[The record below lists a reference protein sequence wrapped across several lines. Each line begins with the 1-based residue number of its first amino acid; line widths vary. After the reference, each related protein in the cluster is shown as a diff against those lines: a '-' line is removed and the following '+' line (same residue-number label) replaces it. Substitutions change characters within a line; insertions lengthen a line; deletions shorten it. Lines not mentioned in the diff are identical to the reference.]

1 MTKGAHVEST
11 RPIRNVL
18 ATVDF
23 TATEIAQLRDAFAP
37 ASFTHVSRHDTTA
50 ISALLSEVDVAVLA
64 GDLTDETLAAPH
76 LEWVHCDHAG
86 LNDSARQEVFDRG
99 LLVTGSAGRSGEA
112 LAQHAFFFALNFVYD
127 IRSTLAKQDAHD
139 WSGAEEFRDR
149 PALWGQRLTIVGFG
163 HTGRAMAALGRTF
176 GMHVTVLTRS
186 ETSPSADVD
195 RLLIADRGAVIGDA
209 LPEADFVML
218 ATNLTDETHHLI
230 GEEQFRLMKPSAI
243 IINMA
248 RGSVIDEVALVAALE
263 AQTIAGA
270 GLDVFEREPLPETSP
285 LWSMPD
291 VLLTPHATPRL
302 PDKTQRSI
310 DTIVANVERYRRGEP
325 LLNALTPRDLYT
337 RGSHG

>member
-1 MTKGAHVEST
+1 MRST
-11 RPIRNVL
+11 RPIRHVL

-23 TATEIAQLRDAFAP
+23 TPAELEQLRAAFAP
-37 ASFTHVSRHDTTA
+37 AGFTHIPRHDDAA
-50 ISALLSEVDVAVLA
+50 ISAELARADVAVLA

-76 LEWVHCDHAG
+76 LRWVHCDHAG
-86 LNDSARQEVFDRG
+86 LNDSARQDVFDRG

-112 LAQHAFFFALNFVYD
+112 LAQHAFFFALNFTYD

-139 WSGAEEFRDR
+139 WSGGDEFRDR

-186 ETSPSADVD
+186 ESGPSADVD
-195 RLLIADRGAVIGDA
+195 RMLIADRGAEVADA
-209 LPEADFVML
+209 LPGADVVML
-218 ATNLTDETHHLI
+218 ATNLTDETYHLI
-230 GEEQFRLMKPSAI
+230 GPEQFALMKSSAI

-248 RGSVIDEVALVAALE
+248 RGSVIDEIALVEALRTR
-263 AQTIAGA
+263 TIAGA

-285 LWSMPD
+285 LWGMPN
-291 VLLTPHATPRL
+291 VLLTPHATPKL

-310 DTIVANVERYRRGEP
+310 DTIVANIERYRSGEP
-325 LLNALTPRDLYT
+325 LLNALSPRDLYT
-337 RGSHG
+337 HGSRR

>member
-1 MTKGAHVEST
+1 MTKRTDAESK

-23 TATEIAQLRDAFAP
+23 TPTELDQLRVAFEP
-37 ASFTHVSRHDTTA
+37 ASFTHVSRHDTAT
-50 ISALLSEVDVAVLA
+50 ISTLLSHVDVAVLA
-64 GDLTDETLAAPH
+64 GDLTDETLAAPN

-112 LAQHAFFFALNFVYD
+112 LAQHAFFFALNFIYD

-139 WSGAEEFRDR
+139 WSGGEAFRDR

-163 HTGRAMAALGRTF
+163 YTGKAMAALGRSF

-186 ETSPSADVD
+186 ETGPSAHVD
-195 RLLIADRGAVIGDA
+195 RLLIADHGAAISDA
-209 LPEADFVML
+209 LPDADFVML
-218 ATNLTDETHHLI
+218 ATNLTDDTYHLI
-230 GEEQFRLMKPSAI
+230 GAEQFSLMKPSAI

-248 RGSVIDEVALVAALE
+248 RGSVIDEVALGNALE
-263 AQTIAGA
+263 TQVIAGA
-270 GLDVFEREPLPETSP
+270 GLDVFEREPLPAASP
-285 LWSMPD
+285 LWSMPN
-291 VLLTPHATPRL
+291 VLLTPHATPKL

-310 DTIVANVERYRRGEP
+310 DTIVANVQRYRNGEP
-325 LLNALTPRDLYT
+325 LLNALSPRDLYT
-337 RGSHG
+337 HGSDR

>member
-1 MTKGAHVEST
+1 MTKGTDMAST

-23 TATEIAQLRDAFAP
+23 SETEIEQLRVAFAP
-37 ASFTHVSRHDTTA
+37 ASFTHVSRHDTQA
-50 ISALLSEVDVAVLA
+50 ITALLSQVDVAVLA

-76 LEWVHCDHAG
+76 LTWVHCDHAG
-86 LNDSARQEVFDRG
+86 LNDSARSEVFDRG

-139 WSGAEEFRDR
+139 WSGGEQFRDR

-186 ETSPSADVD
+186 ESAPSPDVD
-195 RLLIADRGAVIGDA
+195 RLLIADHGAEIGDA
-209 LPEADFVML
+209 VPDADFIML
-218 ATNLTDETHHLI
+218 ATNLTDDTYHLI
-230 GEEQFRLMKPSAI
+230 GAEQFALMKSSAVV
-243 IINMA
+243 INMA
-248 RGSVIDEVALVAALE
+248 RGSVIDEAALVRALE
-263 AQTIAGA
+263 SKVVAGA
-270 GLDVFEREPLPETSP
+270 GLDVFEREPLPEASP
-285 LWSMPD
+285 LWSMPH
-291 VLLTPHATPRL
+291 VLITPHATPKL

-310 DTIVANVERYRRGEP
+310 DTIIENAERYRNGKP
-325 LLNALTPRDLYT
+325 LLNALSPRDLYT
-337 RGSHG
+337 HR

>member
-1 MTKGAHVEST
+1 MEST
-11 RPIRNVL
+11 RSIRSVL

-23 TATEIAQLRDAFAP
+23 TPAEIEQLRVAFAP
-37 ASFTHVSRHDTTA
+37 ASFTHVSRHDTTS
-50 ISALLSEVDVAVLA
+50 ISALLQEVDVAVLA
-64 GDLTDETLAAPH
+64 GDLTDETLAAPR

-99 LLVTGSAGRSGEA
+99 LLVTGSAGRSGGA

-139 WSGAEEFRDR
+139 WSGGDAFRDR

-176 GMHVTVLTRS
+176 GMHVTVLTRR

-195 RLLIADRGAVIGDA
+195 RLLIADHGAVIGDA

-230 GEEQFRLMKPSAI
+230 GAEQFGLMKPSAI

-248 RGSVIDEVALVAALE
+248 RGSVIDEVALVDALE
-263 AQTIAGA
+263 SQTIAGA

-285 LWSMPD
+285 LWSMTN

-310 DTIVANVERYRRGEP
+310 DTIVANIDRYRSGEP
-325 LLNALTPRDLYT
+325 LLNALSPRDLYT
-337 RGSHG
+337 RGSHR

>member
-1 MTKGAHVEST
+1 MTKGTDMAST

-23 TATEIAQLRDAFAP
+23 TATEIEQLRVAFAP
-37 ASFTHVSRHDTTA
+37 ASFTHVSRHDKEA

-76 LEWVHCDHAG
+76 LTWVHCDHAG
-86 LNDSARQEVFDRG
+86 LNDSARREVFDRG

-112 LAQHAFFFALNFVYD
+112 LAQHAFFFALNFIYD

-139 WSGAEEFRDR
+139 WSGGEAFRDR
-149 PALWGQRLTIVGFG
+149 PALWGQRLTVVGFG

-186 ETSPSADVD
+186 ESDPSPDVD
-195 RLLIADRGAVIGDA
+195 RLLIADHGAVVGDA
-209 LPEADFVML
+209 LPDADFVML
-218 ATNLTDETHHLI
+218 ATNLTDETYHLI
-230 GEEQFRLMKPSAI
+230 GADQFSLMKQSAI

-248 RGSVIDEVALVAALE
+248 RGSVIDEAALVNALE
-263 AQTIAGA
+263 TRTIAGA
-270 GLDVFEREPLPETSP
+270 GLDVFEREPLPEASP
-285 LWSMPD
+285 LWRMPD
-291 VLLTPHATPRL
+291 VLITPHATPRL

-310 DTIVANVERYRRGEP
+310 DTIVANVERYRNGEP
-325 LLNALTPRDLYT
+325 LLNALSPRDLYT
-337 RGSHG
+337 RGSRG